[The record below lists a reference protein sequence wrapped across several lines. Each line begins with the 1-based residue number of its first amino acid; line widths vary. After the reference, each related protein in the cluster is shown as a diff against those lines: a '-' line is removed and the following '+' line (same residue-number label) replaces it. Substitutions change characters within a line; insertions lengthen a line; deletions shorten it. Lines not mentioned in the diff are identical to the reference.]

1 MKLLAIESSA
11 KTASVAVMEDGVL
24 LGEMFQ
30 NRGLTHS
37 KTILPMIDSLLSAIG
52 MKMNEVEGIAV
63 SHGPGSFT
71 GLRIG
76 VAAAKGL
83 ALAAEIPCVGV
94 STLEA
99 AAFGAQDGYVS
110 VLMDARAGQ
119 VYHAGFLRKEGVLSR
134 VSEDKA
140 VPIEQIRGELFTYER
155 VTLMGDGA
163 HLCAERFPEHQGL
176 ILPPLAVRVPRA
188 YGVALAA
195 QGKEFFAPENLT
207 VEYLRLPQ
215 AERERLK
222 KLKGEQEK

>member
-11 KTASVAVMEDGVL
+11 KTASVAVTEDGVL
-24 LGEMFQ
+24 LGEIFQ
-30 NRGLTHS
+30 NKGLTHS
-37 KTILPMIDSLLSAIG
+37 KTILPMIDLLLSSIG
-52 MKMNEVEGIAV
+52 MKMNEIDGIAV
-63 SHGPGSFT
+63 SNGPGSFT

-99 AAFGAQDGYVS
+99 AAYGAQDGYIA

-119 VYHAGFLRKEGVLSR
+119 VYHAGFYMENGKLTR

-140 VPIEQIRGELFTYER
+140 VPIEQIREELFAHER
-155 VTLMGDGA
+155 VVLMGDGA
-163 HLCAERFPEHQGL
+163 HLCKEHFPEHNGL
-176 ILPPLAVRVPRA
+176 VFPPLAMRVPRA
-188 YGVALAA
+188 YGVALAT
-195 QGKEFFAPENLT
+195 QDKEFAGPEQLA

-222 KLKGEQEK
+222 KLKGES

>member
-11 KTASVAVMEDGVL
+11 KTASVAITEDGVL

-37 KTILPMIDSLLSAIG
+37 KTILPMIDSLLSSIG
-52 MKMNEVEGIAV
+52 MKMKEIDGIAV
-63 SHGPGSFT
+63 AHGPGSFT

-99 AAFGAQDGYVS
+99 AAYGAQDGYIA

-119 VYHAGFLRKEGVLSR
+119 VYHAGFLMEDGKLMR

-140 VPIEQIRGELFTYER
+140 VPIGQIQEELFAYER

-163 HLCAERFPEHQGL
+163 HLCKEHFPEHKGL
-176 ILPPLAVRVPRA
+176 ILPPLAMRVPRA

-195 QGKEFFAPENLT
+195 QGKKFAEPERLS

-222 KLKGEQEK
+222 KLKGES

>member
-11 KTASVAVMEDGVL
+11 KTASVAITEDGVL

-37 KTILPMIDSLLSAIG
+37 KTILPMIDSLLSGIG
-52 MKMNEVEGIAV
+52 MKMNEMEAIAV
-63 SHGPGSFT
+63 SNGPGSFT

-83 ALAAEIPCVGV
+83 ALARDIPCVGV

-99 AAFGAQDGYVS
+99 AAFGAQEGYVS

-119 VYHAGFLRKEGVLSR
+119 VYHAGFLMKNGTLTR

-140 VPIEQIRGELFTYER
+140 VPIEQIRDELFTYER

-163 HLCAERFPEHQGL
+163 HLCLEQFPEHQGL
-176 ILPPLAVRVPRA
+176 ILPPLAMRVPRA

-195 QGKEFFAPENLT
+195 QGKAFLSPEHLT

-222 KLKGEQEK
+222 KLKGEQGK